1 MSATCRA
8 CVSLQ
13 VKDRSSVYS
22 HTSRVRHNG
31 AYLYEDFMPTDGTDV
46 KVRICDVCV
55 CVCVCVCLHVGGSRW
70 EKGVVLLCV
79 CMHECVCACAFVLCV
94 GGARWKGELFFH
106 MYMCALCLSLCVRSG
121 GEGGFLPEY
130 FVCV

>member
-55 CVCVCVCLHVGGSRW
+55 CVCVCVRACVHVCLHVGGSRW

-79 CMHECVCACAFVLCV
+79 CAFMH
-94 GGARWKGELFFH
+94 
-106 MYMCALCLSLCVRSG
+106 
-121 GEGGFLPEY
+121 
-130 FVCV
+130 VCVHVCLCYV